1 VTALAVDPSSRYFV
15 TGSKDSNVLVWSL
28 NSLLSLSGSDISNS
42 LSLNAS
48 DPRAP
53 IHTLSAHRGSIT
65 ALATGH
71 SHPNSN
77 IAISASEDRT
87 AIIWHYKKGVNLR
100 TYLLGDVPR
109 AIAIDA
115 ADRAFYTGY
124 SDGSIQALEF
134 YGDDSNSGPASNVAN
149 ETGHAAPVQ
158 PPPHTRWRPP
168 ADTGPD
174 NKRIAVGAVLSL
186 AMSYDSTRLLSGHE
200 SGRIANW
207 NVGRRQFL
215 GDVCTLPGRVTNLA
229 ILPPTGF
236 AKPKTRPFK
245 VHAVTKPRVDLG
257 NDAPLDKYVFTA
269 ELTGEVEDTKFSA
282 FETPQKDGRAQF
294 GAALAH
300 VSFPE
305 EMLWDG
311 IRELDQFDPTLAPP
325 ATNTNSSPHVDIRS
339 DPVGTQMDLDA
350 GEEQD
355 GFISLDVGD
364 EAGAKEPSV
373 EEQNEQLK
381 KQIESLQRTQKESF
395 KMMGELR
402 KERAA
407 LVRELKDRGDGG

>member
-1 VTALAVDPSSRYFV
+1 VTAVAVDPASRYFV

-28 NSLLSLSGSDISNS
+28 NSILSLSGSDISNS
-42 LSLNAS
+42 LSLNVS

-53 IHTLSAHRGSIT
+53 IHTLSAHRASIT

-87 AIIWHYKKGVNLR
+87 AIIWHYAKGVNLR
-100 TYLLGDVPR
+100 TYLLGDIPR

-124 SDGSIQALEF
+124 TDGSIQALEF
-134 YGDDSNSGPASNVAN
+134 YSDDSTSGPASHVLNEAGHVA
-149 ETGHAAPVQ
+149 PIQ
-158 PPPHTRWRPP
+158 PLPHTRWRSP
-168 ADTGPD
+168 ADTGSD
-174 NKRIAVGAVLSL
+174 SKRIGVGAVLSL

-215 GDVCTLPGRVTNLA
+215 GDVCTLPGHVTNLVM
-229 ILPPTGF
+229 LPPTGF
-236 AKPKTRPFK
+236 ANAKVRPFK
-245 VHAVTKPRVDLG
+245 VHTVTKPRVDLG
-257 NDAPLDKYVFTA
+257 TDAPLDKYVFTA
-269 ELTGEVEDTKFSA
+269 ELTGHVEDTKFNA
-282 FETPQKDGRAQF
+282 FESPQKDGRSEF
-294 GAALAH
+294 EDALAH

-305 EMLWDG
+305 DMLWDG
-311 IRELDQFDPTLAPP
+311 INELDQFDPARAHT
-325 ATNTNSSPHVDIRS
+325 ATNAKAAAPIDLHS
-339 DPVGTQMDLDA
+339 DPAGTQMDLDH
-350 GEEQD
+350 GDEQD

-364 EAGAKEPSV
+364 DAGAKEPSA

-381 KQIESLQRTQKESF
+381 KQVESLQRTQKESF
-395 KMMGELR
+395 RMMGELR

-407 LVRELKDRGDGG
+407 LVRELKDRGGGG